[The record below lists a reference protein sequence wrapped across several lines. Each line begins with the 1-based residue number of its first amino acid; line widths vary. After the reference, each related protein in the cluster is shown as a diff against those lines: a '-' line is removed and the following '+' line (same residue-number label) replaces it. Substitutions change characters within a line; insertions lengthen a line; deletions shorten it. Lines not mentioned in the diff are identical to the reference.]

1 MFGWMRHSRGW
12 RRDLVAVSL
21 GALATAALPPVH
33 AVPVLLLAVP
43 GLLAL
48 LAPTQSS
55 RTALRI
61 GFWFGFG
68 HHMFG
73 LYWITEAVLIEAERF
88 WWLVPIAVPAIAAVV
103 ALFIA
108 VAAAI
113 TVRFAPGLPRVL
125 ALAGAWGA
133 TDLARQFV
141 ATGFPWNPWG
151 SAWAIPGEAGVLM
164 LQPAS
169 LIGVHGLTVATVLI
183 AGVASLGARGI
194 VAGAAGLLLWGGLG
208 FGLLGRTAG
217 PAPGISVLIVQ
228 GNVPQGQKWDQAFA
242 AAAVRRYLALTRAG
256 IDRAGGTGSVVLWP
270 ETAFYPFLLEREP
283 AARAEIYA
291 ASAGPALIG
300 GMRVNPSGQPLN
312 SMMAVDGPGP
322 ITRAYDKWHLVPFGE
337 YSPFWMP
344 LPVMLGMGN
353 GFAAGAGPATLHI
366 PGVPPVGVLIC
377 YEAIFSGEVVDR
389 ADRPAWLANG
399 TNDAWFGNS
408 SGPRQHLAAAR
419 MRAVEEGLPLF
430 RAANTGISAAFDA
443 FGRMLGHLPLNVT
456 DSLLVKLPGTLPP
469 GWFARFGL
477 AIPAMLAAFC
487 LALAAL
493 TQHRTRLRTIFGM
506 FFKQNKP
513 AR

>member
-1 MFGWMRHSRGW
+1 MGDWLRNCRGW
-12 RRDLVAVSL
+12 RRDLAAAAL

-33 AVPVLLLAVP
+33 AVPILLLVVP

-48 LAPTQSS
+48 LAPVQSW

-68 HHMFG
+68 HHLFG
-73 LYWITEAVLIEAERF
+73 LYWITEAVLIEADRF
-88 WWLVPIAVPAIAAVV
+88 WWLVPFAVPAIAAVV
-103 ALFIA
+103 ALFIG
-108 VAAAI
+108 VACAI
-113 TVRFAPGLPRVL
+113 TVRFTAGLPRVL
-125 ALAGAWGA
+125 ALAGAWAA

-151 SAWAIPGEAGVLM
+151 SVWAIPGDIGVLM
-164 LQPAS
+164 SQPAA
-169 LIGVHGLTVATVLI
+169 LVGVHGLTIATLLI
-183 AGVASLGARGI
+183 AAAASLGRRG
-194 VAGAAGLLLWGGLG
+194 VAAGAAGLALWVGLG
-208 FGLLGRTAG
+208 ALLMQREAG

-228 GNVPQGQKWDQAFA
+228 GNVAQGQKWDA
-242 AAAVRRYLALTRAG
+242 ALANIAVRRYLDLTRAG
-256 IDRAGGTGSVVLWP
+256 IDHASGVGTVVLWP

-291 ASAGPALIG
+291 AAGGPALIG

-344 LPVMLGMGN
+344 LPMMLGMGS
-353 GFAAGAGPATLHI
+353 GFAAGAGPATLHV
-366 PGVPPVGVLIC
+366 PGLPPVGVLIC
-377 YEAIFSGEVVDR
+377 YEAIFPGEIVDR
-389 ADRPAWLANG
+389 ADRPDWLANG

-419 MRAVEEGLPLF
+419 LRAIEEGLPLF
-430 RAANTGISAAFDA
+430 RAANTGISAAYDGH
-443 FGRMLGHLPLNVT
+443 GRMLGSLPMNVA
-456 DSLLVKLPGTLPP
+456 DSLLLPLPGPLPP
-469 GWFARFGL
+469 TWFARFGL
-477 AIPAMLAAFC
+477 PIPAALAALC

-493 TQHRTRLRTIFGM
+493 LQRSR
-506 FFKQNKP
+506 N
-513 AR
+513 